1 MGIGT
6 DPDFLLIQ
14 KMRMGDEKAVGS
26 FVTKY
31 YANIFKYCQLHI
43 DDYGYAQDM
52 TQETF
57 ARFFRSLKQYQH
69 YGKAVNYLY
78 VIASHV
84 CTDYYRKKKVIPN
97 EVLTDEM
104 PDAPD
109 TAAGDPDLR
118 LTVQAALER
127 LPKELRETAILY
139 FIQEQKQKDIA
150 RILGIQL
157 SLVKYRIRRA
167 RELLS
172 RYLRNCKEI
181 I

>member
-1 MGIGT
+1 MGISP

-26 FVTKY
+26 FVSKY
-31 YANIFKYCQLHI
+31 YANILKYCQLHI

-52 TQETF
+52 AQETF
-57 ARFFRSLKQYQH
+57 ARFFRFLKQYQH
-69 YGKAVNYLY
+69 YGKAANYLY
-78 VIASHV
+78 VIASNV
-84 CTDYYRKKKVIPN
+84 CKDYYRKKKAIPD
-97 EVLTDEM
+97 EVLTDEI

-109 TAAGDPDLR
+109 TAVGDPDLR

-139 FIQEQKQKDIA
+139 FIQERKQKDIA

-157 SLVKYRIRRA
+157 PLVKYRIRRA

-172 RYLRNCKEI
+172 RYLGEEGL
-181 I
+181 